1 MSQYEYVVSLI
12 RLQSQLEELIRKLD
26 ELVTALSKPTRP
38 TAPAAP
44 PPYVPTVVPQ
54 VEIPPN
60 NRYRV
65 FTLDLS
71 IARTNEPLGLAD
83 QGIVARCA
91 TVVRC
96 DSTAYWRRNSE
107 RNDLEELS
115 PGYRV
120 ENFEM
125 QELYIT
131 NPAGTGNLTILIE
144 WRE

>member
-1 MSQYEYVVSLI
+1 MSQYEYVVSLM
-12 RLQSQLEELIRKLD
+12 RLQSQLEELVKKLD
-26 ELVTALSKPTRP
+26 ELIKVLSRPVPTPTP
-38 TAPAAP
+38 TAPQ
-44 PPYVPTVVPQ
+44 VIIPQ
-54 VEIPPN
+54 VTVETALN

-71 IARTNEPLGLAD
+71 TARSNEPLGLAY

-115 PGYRV
+115 TGYTV
-120 ENFEM
+120 EDFEI

-131 NPAGTGNLTILIE
+131 NPAGTGNLAILVE

>member
-1 MSQYEYVVSLI
+1 VSQYEYVVSLI

-26 ELVTALSKPTRP
+26 ELITALSKQ
-38 TAPAAP
+38 TALA
-44 PPYVPTVVPQ
+44 PYVPTVVPQ
-54 VEIPPN
+54 VEISPN
-60 NRYRV
+60 NRYKL

-115 PGYRV
+115 LGYTV
-120 ENFEM
+120 ENFEI

-131 NPAGTGNLTILIE
+131 NPVGRGSLAIVVE

>member
-1 MSQYEYVVSLI
+1 MSQYEYVVSLM

-26 ELVTALSKPTRP
+26 ELITALSKPTALAPYIP
-38 TAPAAP
+38 TA
-44 PPYVPTVVPQ
+44 VPQ

-60 NRYRV
+60 NRYRL

-83 QGIVARCA
+83 RGIVARCA

-115 PGYRV
+115 PGYTV
-120 ENFEM
+120 ENFEI

-131 NPAGTGNLTILIE
+131 NPVGRGSLVIVVE

>member
-1 MSQYEYVVSLI
+1 VSQYEYVVSLI
-12 RLQSQLEELIRKLD
+12 RLQSQLEELVKKLD
-26 ELVTALSKPTRP
+26 ALIKVLSRPMPTP
-38 TAPAAP
+38 TAPQ
-44 PPYVPTVVPQ
+44 VIIPQ
-54 VEIPPN
+54 VTVETALN

-71 IARTNEPLGLAD
+71 TARINEPLGLAD
-83 QGIVARCA
+83 QNIVARCA

-115 PGYRV
+115 LGYTV
-120 ENFEM
+120 ENFEI

-131 NPAGTGNLTILIE
+131 NPAGTGNLVIVVE

>member
-1 MSQYEYVVSLI
+1 VSQYEYVVSLI

-26 ELVTALSKPTRP
+26 ELVKALSRPVPTPTP
-38 TAPAAP
+38 TAPQIII
-44 PPYVPTVVPQ
+44 PQ
-54 VEIPPN
+54 VTVETALN

-71 IARTNEPLGLAD
+71 TARSNEPLGLAD
-83 QGIVARCA
+83 QGIVARCV

-115 PGYRV
+115 PGYTV
-120 ENFEM
+120 ENFEI

-131 NPAGTGNLTILIE
+131 NPVGRGSLVIVVE

>member
-1 MSQYEYVVSLI
+1 VSQYEYVVSLI

-26 ELVTALSKPTRP
+26 ELITALSKPT
-38 TAPAAP
+38 ALA
-44 PPYVPTVVPQ
+44 PYVPTVALQ
-54 VEIPPN
+54 VEISPN
-60 NRYRV
+60 NRYKL

-96 DSTAYWRRNSE
+96 DSMAYWRRNSE

-120 ENFEM
+120 ENFEI

-131 NPAGTGNLTILIE
+131 NPAGTGNLTILVE

>member
-1 MSQYEYVVSLI
+1 VSQYEYVVSLM

-26 ELVTALSKPTRP
+26 ELITALSKPTALAPYIP
-38 TAPAAP
+38 TA
-44 PPYVPTVVPQ
+44 VPQ

-60 NRYRV
+60 NRYRL

-83 QGIVARCA
+83 RGIVARCA

-115 PGYRV
+115 PGYTV
-120 ENFEM
+120 ENFEI

-131 NPAGTGNLTILIE
+131 NPVGRGSLVIVVE

>member
-1 MSQYEYVVSLI
+1 MSQYEYVISLV

-26 ELVTALSKPTRP
+26 ELITTLSKPTVP
-38 TAPAAP
+38 TALA
-44 PPYVPTVVPQ
+44 PYVPTVVPQ
-54 VEIPPN
+54 VEISPN
-60 NRYRV
+60 NRYRL

-71 IARTNEPLGLAD
+71 IARINEPLGLAD

-115 PGYRV
+115 PGYTV
-120 ENFEM
+120 ENFEI

-131 NPAGTGNLTILIE
+131 NPVGRGSLVIVVE

>member
-26 ELVTALSKPTRP
+26 ELITALSKPIRP
-38 TAPAAP
+38 TAPTALA
-44 PPYVPTVVPQ
+44 PYVPTVVPQ

-60 NRYRV
+60 NRYRL

-115 PGYRV
+115 HGYTV
-120 ENFEM
+120 ENFEI

-131 NPAGTGNLTILIE
+131 NPVGRGSLAIVVE